1 MNRGQS
7 SYNSSI
13 IGWAGHTIN
22 GPSENVTEMLEKAM
36 TKYEI
41 EEIVRE
47 VKFFTMYNED
57 IPVSAKDD
65 IVLKRINYPGNC
77 YTLDVTQIY
86 NVSGKGIRKMFM
98 RFGDIS
104 SMSVKVSV
112 LGKSLDSRKSIR
124 SNSFYSKGVSI
135 RPENQTW
142 SSYIVKT
149 QEVIYVEEDKS
160 KDCKDYPNSEFQS
173 FGDCE
178 DQGSKDFLAKKF
190 PNIIPVWL
198 MDNIENVTTGAVI
211 PDGNFI
217 SVV

>member
-13 IGWAGHTIN
+13 IGWAGHTNN

-41 EEIVRE
+41 EDVVRE
-47 VKFFTMYNED
+47 ATFWTMSNEG
-57 IPVSAKDD
+57 ISVSAKDD

-86 NVSGKGIRKMFM
+86 DVAGKGISKLVM

-104 SMSVKVSV
+104 SMSVEVSV
-112 LGKSLDSRKSIR
+112 LGKSLESRKSIR
-124 SNSFYSKGVSI
+124 SNAFYSKGVSI
-135 RPENQTW
+135 RPENQIW

-149 QEVIYVEEDKS
+149 QEVVFVEEDES

-178 DQGSKDFLAKKF
+178 DQGSKDFLAKQF

-211 PDGNFI
+211 PDGNFTSI
-217 SVV
+217 M

>member
-22 GPSENVTEMLEKAM
+22 APSENVTEMLEKAM
-36 TKYEI
+36 TRYEI

-47 VKFFTMYNED
+47 VKLFTMYNED
-57 IPVSAKDD
+57 IPVGAKDN

-135 RPENQTW
+135 RPEKQTW

-149 QEVIYVEEDKS
+149 QEVIYVEEDES

-178 DQGSKDFLAKKF
+178 DKGSKDFLAKKF